1 MSFIEMSPFAVVA
14 VLAVL
19 VMVAMSSGRIR
30 SGKSSLTGSL
40 SKELKSMGKSV
51 KKSTS
56 GLGKLTRNKM
66 LIGILAGFALCWA
79 YGKFRMEGFGDWGEM
94 PDTKRRDICNETA
107 NGTAPLNDSGWN
119 TGGSGLMGN
128 SPTQP
133 TQPQA
138 DNVAAWCQRPDEN
151 PGLVGSFAPGVRT
164 RAADSAMLY
173 AQLPADSGTR
183 TRAAA
188 TSGARGVPTPSLPV
202 APTQPAVL
210 PAGGR

>member
-1 MSFIEMSPFAVVA
+1 MSPFAVVA
-14 VLAVL
+14 ALIVL

-107 NGTAPLNDSGWN
+107 NGTAPLNDPGWN

-138 DNVAAWCQRPDEN
+138 DNVAAWCQRPADSAMLYAQL
-151 PGLVGSFAPGVRT
+151 PADSGTRT
-164 RAADSAMLY
+164 RAAGDSGMLY

-188 TSGARGVPTPSLPV
+188 TSGARMPTPSLPV